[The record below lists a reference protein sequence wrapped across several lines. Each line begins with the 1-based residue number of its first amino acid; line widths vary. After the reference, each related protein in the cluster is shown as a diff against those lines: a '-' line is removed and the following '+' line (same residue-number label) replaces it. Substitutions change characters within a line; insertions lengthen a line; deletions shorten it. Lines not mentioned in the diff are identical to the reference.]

1 VAAVQTPRTAGV
13 TLDDVIAR
21 MGWAA
26 RRSVT
31 VSPLS
36 GGITNLNYRV
46 DVDGESFVVRM
57 PGQDSENLGIDRR
70 REHACNVAAHEAGVA
85 PEPVAFF
92 EDEGVQ
98 VARFAPGC
106 VVQAEKMHVTSML
119 VRVAAA
125 LRRYHTGRPFP
136 GVFSP
141 FQAVRD
147 YLAFSEPR
155 GAPLPARFG
164 WMRAQADRL
173 EGAIGTPATLR
184 PCHNDLLLANWI
196 EDGERLWIIDWEYA
210 AMGDIYF
217 DLGNFA
223 VHMQLTD
230 DEEQDL
236 IRAYFGDVGPGAVAR
251 LKLMKIISDLREAM
265 WAMVQVTI
273 STLDYDFVAYGTK
286 HFNRYTAQLRDPRLE
301 AWLRDAPGAPDL
313 PGI

>member
-1 VAAVQTPRTAGV
+1 MVAMPAPPAGSM

-21 MGWAA
+21 MSWAG
-26 RRSVT
+26 RPSLG
-31 VSPLS
+31 VSSLG

-46 DVDGESFVVRM
+46 DVDGEAFVVRM
-57 PGQDSENLGIDRR
+57 PGQDSENLGIERR
-70 REHACNVAAHEAGVA
+70 REVACNVAAHEAGVA
-85 PEPVAFF
+85 PEVVAFF
-92 EDEGVQ
+92 EESGVT
-98 VARFAPGC
+98 VTRFISGRA
-106 VVQAEKMHVTSML
+106 VQSEKMHVTSML

-125 LRRYHTGRPFP
+125 LRRYHSGRAFP

-147 YLAFSEPR
+147 YLAFSAPR
-155 GAPLPARFG
+155 GAPLPERFD

-173 EGAIGTPATLR
+173 EEVIGAPATLR
-184 PCHNDLLLANWI
+184 SCHNDLLLANWI

-230 DEEQDL
+230 AEEDALLQ
-236 IRAYFGDVGPGAVAR
+236 AYFGGVTPGAVAR
-251 LKLMKIISDLREAM
+251 LKLMKTISDLREAM

-273 STLDYDFVAYGTK
+273 SKLDYDFIAYGTK
-286 HFNRYTAQLRDPRLE
+286 HFNRYTAQLQDPRLGT
-301 AWLRDAPGAPDL
+301 WLRDAASAPDM
-313 PGI
+313 PSA